1 MTPCS
6 DDCVRVLAFYGRLRN
21 GSIDSP
27 LEPQAAP
34 SLHCK
39 QLIQSANT
47 NPVESNMRR
56 NDDSKSKDPEKR
68 KTRTTA

>member
-1 MTPCS
+1 
-6 DDCVRVLAFYGRLRN
+6 VRVLVSQDRLINR
-21 GSIDSP
+21 SIDSS
-27 LEPQAAP
+27 LESQQAP
-34 SLHCK
+34 SFDHD

-56 NDDSKSKDPEKR
+56 NDKSKDPEKR

>member
-6 DDCVRVLAFYGRLRN
+6 DDCVRVLVFQDRLIN

-27 LEPQAAP
+27 LEPQRAP
-34 SLHCK
+34 SFDHD

-47 NPVESNMRR
+47 KPVESNPQR
-56 NDDSKSKDPEKR
+56 NDNSKSKDPDKEK
-68 KTRTTA
+68 T